1 MPLQSA
7 GNGALVRIVL
17 YVLLTG
23 PPVAYYVY
31 RREGKRGTPGTAAA
45 LRGVGVGL
53 LGVPGLA
60 TYLWWERR
68 ERD

>member
-1 MPLQSA
+1 MALTGA
-7 GNGALVRIVL
+7 GNGALLRFLL
-17 YVLLTG
+17 YVLVTG

-31 RREGKRGTPGTAAA
+31 RQETKRGIPGSAAA

-53 LGVPGLA
+53 LGIPGLL

-68 ERD
+68 YRD